1 MKNTLEMPRKSKRSK
16 QLQCARDSKR
26 SKHNSETTHHEE
38 LEFSTCYFSDYNSES
53 DDNFDPECEVLDEDE
68 AIKKHSTEWVL
79 TLSRDD
85 LMSFCIV
92 LFYILVQLLKMGI
105 LDAAKIISIATGK
118 GERTI
123 RGWRA
128 TFLVNDGTFPESLT
142 GKYKRNGVLWQNE
155 DINKQATKYVREN
168 NAVKGKPNMTL
179 YTFCQWVNKNLLQNC
194 VLEPGFP

>member
-1 MKNTLEMPRKSKRSK
+1 MPQKSKRSK

-26 SKHNSETTHHEE
+26 SKYNSETTHHGE
-38 LEFSTCYFSDYNSES
+38 LEFSTCNFSDYNLES

-123 RGWRA
+123 HGWRA

-142 GKYKRNGVLWQNE
+142 GKYKRNGVL
-155 DINKQATKYVREN
+155 
-168 NAVKGKPNMTL
+168 
-179 YTFCQWVNKNLLQNC
+179 
-194 VLEPGFP
+194 